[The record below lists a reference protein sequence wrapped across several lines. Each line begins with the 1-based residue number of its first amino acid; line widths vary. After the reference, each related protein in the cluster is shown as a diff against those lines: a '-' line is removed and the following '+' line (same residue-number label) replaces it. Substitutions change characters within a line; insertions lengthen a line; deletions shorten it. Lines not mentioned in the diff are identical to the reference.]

1 MKNKI
6 FTLALAAA
14 AMAVAASCEED
25 YKLYDV
31 SQTDSVSFNYYNEK
45 GSADSLIT
53 YNFGYDIAE
62 EHEIDIPVALMGVPK
77 SETRKISVKVV
88 DEETDMVEGVN
99 YTIARAEIAP
109 NATKDTVKIMLLRKF
124 DEEIQTKEKSLR
136 IEIAANDQLRPTGQ
150 KTFTVKYSD
159 FHITTRPAWWLTWSG
174 LPVYSFENAQLFFQ
188 YFYELMPKA
197 NKDVFDELIATY
209 GDYFVKAGSTQGPFA
224 MYESIITKY
233 VCMPMYD
240 EHKDDIEWQSVPKV
254 N

>member
-14 AMAVAASCEED
+14 ATVVAASCEED

-77 SETRKISVKVV
+77 SEVRKISVKVI
-88 DEETDMVEGVN
+88 DEETDMVEDVN

-159 FHITTRPAWWLTWSG
+159 FRVSERPVWWLTYAA
-174 LPVYSFENAQLFFQ
+174 LPDYTFENGQLFFK

-197 NKDVFDELIATY
+197 NKDVFDELIAKY
-209 GDYFVKAGSTQGPFA
+209 GDYFVNAKSTGGPFA
-224 MYESIITKY
+224 FYEPIITKF
-233 VCMPMYD
+233 VLMPMYQD
-240 EHKDDIEWQSVPKV
+240 HPDDITWQKVPSF
-254 N
+254 